1 MRGSDQMLRQH
12 GESLAASGL
21 DPAAIAHR
29 VRQIAHDLHQMLR
42 RTTSSPGELIELEQR
57 IDELRGHTH
66 GTGMIEI
73 DRWLANARNAIRAR
87 AVAEQTSTAD
97 KYTSAVAA
105 LPTRR
110 LAE

>member
-1 MRGSDQMLRQH
+1 
-12 GESLAASGL
+12 
-21 DPAAIAHR
+21 
-29 VRQIAHDLHQMLR
+29 MLR

-87 AVAEQTSTAD
+87 VVAEQTPLKD
-97 KYTSAVAA
+97 IYTSA
-105 LPTRR
+105 RR
-110 LAE
+110 CSDCMTPC